1 MNNVPVTFS
10 QLCCHLKRICTTVLH
25 ASSTQVESWLYVVGE
40 LITHSPITATASLV
54 LWPCRLVYSWKEI
67 KNFAIS
73 MLLLYDWV
81 FFFFKTSFIG
91 PQGRISV
98 FKHPEDLFEVVDVT
112 MICSPIIMTFAGDM
126 IQCIASI
133 HPSMKT
139 HWSFHHGHT
148 GNGVTLDSNVIGQS
162 LSSVFA

>member
-1 MNNVPVTFS
+1 MPNLIIYALCKPRLSDNCCWQYSSLPRTIFFFFLILGLGRMNNVPVTFS

-81 FFFFKTSFIG
+81 FFFFKHLSLDPREESAYLNIQKICLRLLMSQWF
-91 PQGRISV
+91 
-98 FKHPEDLFEVVDVT
+98 VV
-112 MICSPIIMTFAGDM
+112 
-126 IQCIASI
+126 
-133 HPSMKT
+133 
-139 HWSFHHGHT
+139 
-148 GNGVTLDSNVIGQS
+148 L
-162 LSSVFA
+162 L